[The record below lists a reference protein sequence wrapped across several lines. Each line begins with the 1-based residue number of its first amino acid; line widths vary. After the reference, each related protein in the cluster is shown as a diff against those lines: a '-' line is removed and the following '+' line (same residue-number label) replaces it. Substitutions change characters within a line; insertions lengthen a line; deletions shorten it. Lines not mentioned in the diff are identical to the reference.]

1 MAGLDFLKRE
11 KKKLIEQLDTE
22 ALAPDKEV
30 MARIKKK
37 MTHGSKVGNEYLDKK
52 KALQEELAAIDA
64 GADPAANGVKFDAGL
79 EGFTASVQTFLQ
91 RKHHARSKEE
101 VNEELALLDQW
112 AKQYFPTFLKDV
124 LVDFRTVK
132 QEQQA
137 KIDEIQRT
145 METATNTAEVDE
157 VFTVIA
163 GEYPQL
169 LDKCRWYHSIKP
181 SAVSFDLRSNS
192 IKRTSLA
199 VKEADAAAA
208 AASSAVHARKMQAF
222 YATGVWPSE

>member
-37 MTHGSKVGNEYLDKK
+37 MTYGRNVANEYLDKK

-64 GADPAANGVKFDAGL
+64 HADPVSNGVKFDAGL
-79 EGFTASVQTFLQ
+79 EGFNDSVKVFLQ
-91 RKHHARSKEE
+91 RKHHERTKEE
-101 VNEELALLDQW
+101 VREELALLDKW
-112 AKQYFPTFLKDV
+112 AKQYFPAFIKDV

-137 KIDEIQRT
+137 KFDEIQRT

-157 VFTVIA
+157 VFTVIT

-169 LDKCRWYHSIKP
+169 LDKCRWYLEINPGS
-181 SAVSFDLRSNS
+181 VSFDSYGYSIHRASLRSV
-192 IKRTSLA
+192 A
-199 VKEADAAAA
+199 V
-208 AASSAVHARKMQAF
+208 
-222 YATGVWPSE
+222 